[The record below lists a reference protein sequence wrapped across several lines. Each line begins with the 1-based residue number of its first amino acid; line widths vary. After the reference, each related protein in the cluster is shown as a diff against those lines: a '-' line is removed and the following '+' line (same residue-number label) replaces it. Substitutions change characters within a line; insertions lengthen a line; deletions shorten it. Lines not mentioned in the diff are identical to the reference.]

1 MGKAWRCVTLEKA
14 SSLLLPWRWSLLGNC
29 VAMARVSSV
38 MQTWPHPPTPH
49 QLWRAGRLYYWLSV
63 SVGNREAACVWLCVC
78 AFCFFCTQTFFFPQ
92 VANFILHGA
101 VLQPLLSPV
110 SSTDPWPLSF
120 SGGCLLSWG
129 WNEHGM
135 CGDGSQTDV
144 FQPQLVPGL
153 RPLLIGCGA
162 GHSMAVCGNNTAYN
176 NWLKTTLHQ
185 LSSIGAGTFIE
196 HEAVGD

>member
-1 MGKAWRCVTLEKA
+1 MGKAWRCVTLEEA
-14 SSLLLPWRWSLLGNC
+14 SSFLLPWQRSLLGNS

-49 QLWRAGRLYYWLSV
+49 QLWRSGRLYYWLSALGMERLRV
-63 SVGNREAACVWLCVC
+63 CVC
-78 AFCFFCTQTFFFPQ
+78 SFCLFGGFCTQTFFFLQ
-92 VANFILHGA
+92 TANFILHGA
-101 VLQPLLSPV
+101 VSPV

-135 CGDGSQTDV
+135 CGDGSLTDV
-144 FQPQLVPGL
+144 LQPQLVSGL

-162 GHSMAVCGNNTAYN
+162 GHSMAVC
-176 NWLKTTLHQ
+176 
-185 LSSIGAGTFIE
+185 
-196 HEAVGD
+196 AVATDSRQNSALTSL